1 MTEDMIGMEDMGAIF
16 EVTDDLEI
24 DRETIRVELTK
35 EDPGSVVRNPDGTIG
50 IVVPLS
56 TPLESWLPKL
66 KSELL
71 KLGFA

>member
-35 EDPGSVVRNPDGTIG
+35 EDPGSVARNPDGTIG
-50 IVVPLS
+50 IVVPLNP
-56 TPLESWLPKL
+56 PLESWLPTL

-71 KLGFA
+71 RLGFA